1 MCIVVEIYTYT
12 SKVSAV
18 MQWIRKHIS
27 RSEDQDKQDPTP
39 PPAAAKSRQQ
49 MESSRA
55 QNLENPISNSQE
67 PPASQ
72 YSSKDPKL
80 PKGSQNPEMVK
91 TTGPPLQQ
99 SIEEE
104 NPEKKQP
111 SQDDEDLASVG
122 RQENKE
128 EVVGSDGVL
137 EDKDEEEEQDR
148 AGAVA
153 AAVEEEEDHQGE
165 EECLVS
171 IPGTVVHMVDDEESP
186 HLATGVFSIVRITQK
201 GNGILV
207 LANVGRNLHWP
218 VLKDMPTVK
227 LDPTHYFFSLPLT
240 PVMMD
245 DDDNDE
251 EAPHPNGDN
260 NQNEVKRKSFAPS
273 CNRFWCLIC

>member
-1 MCIVVEIYTYT
+1 VVEIYTYT

-39 PPAAAKSRQQ
+39 PPAAAESGQQ

-55 QNLENPISNSQE
+55 QNLENPSSNSQE

-72 YSSKDPKL
+72 YNSKDPKL

-137 EDKDEEEEQDR
+137 EDKDEEEEQDK
-148 AGAVA
+148 AGAVV
-153 AAVEEEEDHQGE
+153 AAVEEEEDDQGE

-186 HLATGVFSIVRITQK
+186 HLATGVFSIVRITQN

-207 LANVGRNLHWP
+207 LANVGHNLHWP

-245 DDDNDE
+245 DD

-273 CNRFWCLIC
+273 CNRFWCLIY